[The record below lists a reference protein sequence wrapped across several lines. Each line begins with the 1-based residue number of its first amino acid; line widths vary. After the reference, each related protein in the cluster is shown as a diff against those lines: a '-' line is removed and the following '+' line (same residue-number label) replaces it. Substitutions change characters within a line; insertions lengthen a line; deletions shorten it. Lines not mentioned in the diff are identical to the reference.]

1 MDQGNL
7 PWRRLTQVELRQCL
21 PPGTLPTTL
30 RTWEQLEPAILQL
43 PQNLQAH
50 IQHVVEAKQAEA
62 LQQKRESA
70 RRSRE
75 KQREIRH
82 LQRERDAWALDIDNT
97 PFRVSLEDGEYMK
110 LPNSTEVQA
119 CVTNFCQATGN
130 EALKRYV
137 CVVCARLLPSKEG
150 M

>member
-1 MDQGNL
+1 MDRGNL
-7 PWRRLTQVELRQCL
+7 LWHRLTQAELRQCL
-21 PPGTLPTTL
+21 PPETLPTTL

-50 IQHVVEAKQAEA
+50 IQHAAEAKKVEA
-62 LQQKRESA
+62 LQRKRESA

-75 KQREIRH
+75 KQREARR
-82 LQRERDAWALDIDNT
+82 LQREQDAWALDIDNT
-97 PFRVSLEDGEYMK
+97 PFRVSLEEGEYMK
-110 LPNSTEVQA
+110 LPNSTEVRG
-119 CVTNFCQATGN
+119 CVTNFCRATSN

-137 CVVCARLLPSKEG
+137 CVVCARLLPSNEG